1 MAPRRAVI
9 VGAGIGGLAAAVEL
23 AAAGLEVVVL
33 ERAAA
38 PGGKIRELA
47 VGGRP
52 VDSGP
57 TVLTMRW
64 VFERLF
70 RTAGSRLEDHL
81 VLQPAEVLARHAWGD
96 GGRLDLFASRTR
108 SADAIAAFAGPAE
121 GRRYL
126 DFCARAGRIYRTLE
140 ASFID
145 AARPS
150 PVSLARRVGGLADLW
165 SIRPFDTLW
174 QALGQQFRD
183 ARLRQLFAR
192 YATYCGASPYAAP
205 ATLMLVAHVEQ
216 DGVWLVQGGMARLPE
231 ALARLA
237 AAMGVTLRYR
247 AGVAAVEVSG
257 GRARAVTLD
266 DGERIAADAIL
277 YNGDVAA
284 LPDGLLGPAARR
296 AAEPVPR
303 AARSQSALAWSMLAR
318 TGGFPLLRHNVF
330 FGPDYAEEFDAV
342 FRRGRL
348 PREPTVYVCAQ
359 DRDAAAGTAPDAPE
373 RLFCLVNAPPRGDEG
388 PLPPAEI
395 ERCRTRAFDLMARCG
410 LDVDPQATATTTPAD
425 FAASHPG
432 SGGALYGRAPH
443 GWTASFRRPGAASR
457 LPGLYLAG
465 GSVHPGPGVPMAAL
479 SGRLAAHRLLA
490 DLAST

>member
-192 YATYCGASPYAAP
+192 YAT
-205 ATLMLVAHVEQ
+205 
-216 DGVWLVQGGMARLPE
+216 
-231 ALARLA
+231 
-237 AAMGVTLRYR
+237 
-247 AGVAAVEVSG
+247 
-257 GRARAVTLD
+257 
-266 DGERIAADAIL
+266 
-277 YNGDVAA
+277 
-284 LPDGLLGPAARR
+284 
-296 AAEPVPR
+296 
-303 AARSQSALAWSMLAR
+303 
-318 TGGFPLLRHNVF
+318 
-330 FGPDYAEEFDAV
+330 
-342 FRRGRL
+342 
-348 PREPTVYVCAQ
+348 
-359 DRDAAAGTAPDAPE
+359 
-373 RLFCLVNAPPRGDEG
+373 
-388 PLPPAEI
+388 
-395 ERCRTRAFDLMARCG
+395 
-410 LDVDPQATATTTPAD
+410 
-425 FAASHPG
+425 
-432 SGGALYGRAPH
+432 
-443 GWTASFRRPGAASR
+443 
-457 LPGLYLAG
+457 
-465 GSVHPGPGVPMAAL
+465 
-479 SGRLAAHRLLA
+479 
-490 DLAST
+490 